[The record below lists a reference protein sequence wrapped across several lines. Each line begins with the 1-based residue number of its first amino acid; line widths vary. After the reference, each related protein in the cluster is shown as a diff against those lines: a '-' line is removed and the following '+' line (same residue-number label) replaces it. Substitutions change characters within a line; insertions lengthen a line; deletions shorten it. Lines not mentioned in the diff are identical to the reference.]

1 LTFGFITAGQ
11 HGWGDMSAWIM
22 LSAGVVLLVAF
33 VFWQRQAAYPLISL
47 SLFTDRWFS
56 WGTIFATMV
65 SFGLFGLLFAVPQ
78 FFQAIGGA
86 TPLGTGVRLL
96 PMIGGLLVG
105 TRLAG
110 RLVNRAG
117 ARPVIILGFVILA
130 AGLALGATST
140 RTTGYGTTAVW
151 ITLVGAGLGAVL
163 PASMNV
169 ALGALSAERAGS
181 GSALISTL
189 RQAGGTIGV
198 AVLGTILN
206 SGYRSQLGS
215 LDKPPIND
223 SVSVGVTV
231 TKALGQPDAVSQVQS
246 AFTHGM
252 DVMLTSTAILCA
264 AAAILAAL
272 VLPRGR
278 AKPANPNIQTEEQ
291 APSYVN

>member
-1 LTFGFITAGQ
+1 
-11 HGWGDMSAWIM
+11 
-22 LSAGVVLLVAF
+22 
-33 VFWQRQAAYPLISL
+33 
-47 SLFTDRWFS
+47 
-56 WGTIFATMV
+56 
-65 SFGLFGLLFAVPQ
+65 
-78 FFQAIGGA
+78 
-86 TPLGTGVRLL
+86 
-96 PMIGGLLVG
+96 
-105 TRLAG
+105 
-110 RLVNRAG
+110 
-117 ARPVIILGFVILA
+117 
-130 AGLALGATST
+130 
-140 RTTGYGTTAVW
+140 
-151 ITLVGAGLGAVL
+151 L

-206 SGYRSQLGS
+206 SGHRSQLGS